1 MARKK
6 GESEAVAGSGSEV
19 PVPASG
25 IGTRISE
32 ISRRAGGKKKLAAK
46 AHVSE
51 SHLYRYISGESE
63 PTASRLVALARAA
76 DVSIAWLATGEGEA
90 FPAAQTATAAV
101 DLDRLEEVVAKTR
114 AKFKERGINLT
125 PQSEAKVIRMIYEFY
140 TRQGVPMDEASL
152 ENVIELAAF
161 R

>member
-1 MARKK
+1 MPKRKEGK
-6 GESEAVAGSGSEV
+6 GIESALSGSKANLKEGFV
-19 PVPASG
+19 SRMELCADRMGSVNALAKKAGIPQSTIRRYFSG
-25 IGTRISE
+25 GE
-32 ISRRAGGKKKLAAK
+32 PGRA
-46 AHVSE
+46 H
-51 SHLYRYISGESE
+51 
-63 PTASRLVALARAA
+63 LVAIARAA
-76 DVSIAWLATGEGEA
+76 GVSISWLASGEEEA
-90 FPAAQTATAAV
+90 APSGQAATAAV
-101 DLDRLEEVVAKTR
+101 DLDRLEEVVWKTR